1 MSFMFR
7 SVIHSELIFMKVVS
21 SVSRFLFFF
30 LMWLPVIPEQFV
42 EKTVFAPLYCLCF
55 FVKNQLTIF
64 MWVYFW
70 TLYSVD
76 LFVWSLPS
84 LHCLGYCGF
93 TVKSEVG

>member
-1 MSFMFR
+1 
-7 SVIHSELIFMKVVS
+7 MKVIS
-21 SVSRFLFFF
+21 YVSRFLFFF